1 MPDQTDD
8 TLALEPLHEDELAHY
23 LLRGRQQIRH
33 LLQDMIDARALISIH
48 ILPGSLSFLS
58 TLLMLSEDEE
68 WLFLDASP
76 SEAIHRRALEAERLL
91 CITQL
96 NKIRIQFRVS
106 GITEVPLEG
115 RPALTAPLPSEILR
129 LQRRDA
135 FRLVVPISHKL
146 KCLLPESIR
155 ETGGAE
161 NRDKAVEILVID
173 VSASGLS
180 LEIPVGKTV
189 PGVGDTIKDC
199 SLKLPGGLISVNL
212 EVRNHGRRILGD
224 GREMIRLGCSFIGLP
239 THAANQI
246 QRYIYQTEREIRAR
260 L

>member
-1 MPDQTDD
+1 MPEQTDNE
-8 TLALEPLHEDELAHY
+8 LVLEPMHEDGLEHY

-58 TLLMLSEDEE
+58 TLIMLSEDEE
-68 WLFLDASP
+68 RLFLDASS
-76 SEAIHRRALEAERLL
+76 SEAIHRRVLEAERLL

-106 GITEVPLEG
+106 SIAEVPLEG
-115 RPALTAPLPSEILR
+115 RPALVAPLPSEILR

-135 FRLVVPISHKL
+135 FRLMVPISHKL
-146 KCLLPESIR
+146 KCLLPESAR

-161 NRDKAVEILVID
+161 TRERVVEIPVID

-180 LEIPVGKTV
+180 LEIPASKTA

-212 EVRNHGRRILGD
+212 EVRNHSRRILGD
-224 GREMIRLGCSFIGLP
+224 GREMLRLGCSFIGLP

-246 QRYIYQTEREIRAR
+246 QRYIYQTEREIRSR
-260 L
+260 V